1 MSLEG
6 RAIDLVEDDPIM
18 GESLM
23 QRLAIEGASAR
34 WWRDGRE
41 ALGGMKRD
49 APEAVVCD
57 IRLPDLS
64 GEDIFRQIVARRD
77 APPFLFITGY
87 GDVDQAVRLLRGGAG
102 DYVTKPFEMGDFL
115 RRLSSILPPPQ
126 DAETGVLGVSKPIR
140 SVEQTLRKLAKGR
153 TSVLLTGETGSG
165 KEVAARLL
173 HDLGSASAPFM
184 AVNCA
189 AIPADLMEAELFGH
203 ERGAF
208 TGATQRHL
216 GYAER
221 AKDGTLFLDEIG
233 DLGPQLQAKLLRLL
247 EERTFHRVGG
257 EHPLAF
263 KARVIAATNADLA
276 DLVRQG
282 RFREDLYYRIA
293 VVNVGMP
300 PLRDRPEDV
309 RWLLD
314 RFVAEA
320 LATAASDLAGI
331 SALAEDAAL
340 AHAWPGN
347 VRELRNRVE
356 RAVALSLGPWISP
369 GDLFPERWAEEAEG
383 ERMPSLNQVR
393 SAAEKRHIYRALHLN
408 GGEIIAT
415 AEALGISR
423 TTLWEKMRKL
433 EIGSR
438 PTDPS

>member
-6 RAIDLVEDDPIM
+6 RTIDVVEDDPIM

-23 QRLAIEGASAR
+23 QRLAIEGATVR

-41 ALGGMKRD
+41 ALGGIRRD

-57 IRLPDLS
+57 IRLPDAS
-64 GEDIFRQIVARRD
+64 GEDVFHEIVARRD
-77 APPFLFITGY
+77 APPFLFITGH

-102 DYVTKPFEMGDFL
+102 DYVLKPFEMGDFL
-115 RRLSSILPPPQ
+115 KRLTSILPPRQ
-126 DAETGVLGVSKPIR
+126 DGATGVLGVSRPMQAMER
-140 SVEQTLRKLAKGR
+140 TLRKLAKGR
-153 TSVLLTGETGSG
+153 TTVLMTGETGSG
-165 KEVAARLL
+165 KEVAARFL
-173 HDLGSASAPFM
+173 HGLGGADVPFM

-189 AIPADLMEAELFGH
+189 AIPANLMEAELFGH

-221 AKDGTLFLDEIG
+221 AREGTLFLDEIG
-233 DLGPQLQAKLLRLL
+233 DLDLALQAKLLRLL
-247 EERTFHRVGG
+247 EDRTFHRVGG
-257 EHPLAF
+257 EQALPF
-263 KARVIAATNADLA
+263 KARVVAATHADLA
-276 DLVRQG
+276 ALVRDG

-293 VVNVGMP
+293 VITVGLP
-300 PLRDRPEDV
+300 PLRERPEDV

-314 RFVAEA
+314 RFVAA
-320 LATAASDLAGI
+320 TLAETGSDLAGL

-369 GDLFPERWAEEAEG
+369 GDLFPERWAEAADDG
-383 ERMPSLNQVR
+383 RMPSLEEIR
-393 SAAEKRHIYRALHLN
+393 HAAEKRHIHRALEFT
-408 GGEIIAT
+408 GGEILAT

-423 TTLWEKMRKL
+423 TTLWEKMKKF
-433 EIGSR
+433 EIRGEA
-438 PTDPS
+438 D

>member
-1 MSLEG
+1 MSLED
-6 RAIDLVEDDPIM
+6 RMIDVVEDDPIM
-18 GESLM
+18 GESLV
-23 QRLAIEGASAR
+23 QRLTIEGATVR
-34 WWRDGRE
+34 WWQGGRE

-49 APEAVVCD
+49 APDAVVCD

-64 GEDIFRQIVARRD
+64 GEDLFREIVARKD
-77 APPFLFITGY
+77 APPFLFITGH

-102 DYVTKPFEMGDFL
+102 DYVLKPFEMGDFL
-115 RRLSSILPPPQ
+115 KRLTSVLPARQ
-126 DAETGVLGVSKPIR
+126 DGEAGVLGVSKPMQA
-140 SVEQTLRKLAKGR
+140 VERTLRRLAKGR
-153 TSVLLTGETGSG
+153 TTVLLTGETGSG
-165 KEVAARLL
+165 KEVAARFL
-173 HDLGSASAPFM
+173 HGLDQADLPFM

-189 AIPADLMEAELFGH
+189 AIPTDLMEAELFGH

-221 AKDGTLFLDEIG
+221 AGRGTLFLDEIG
-233 DLGPQLQAKLLRLL
+233 DLSLPLQAKLLRLL
-247 EERTFHRVGG
+247 EDRTFHRIGG
-257 EHPLAF
+257 EQALPF
-263 KARVIAATNADLA
+263 KARVMAATNADLTA
-276 DLVRQG
+276 LVKEG

-293 VVNVGMP
+293 VITVDLP

-314 RFVAEA
+314 RFVAGTIA
-320 LATAASDLAGI
+320 ATGSDLSGL

-340 AHAWPGN
+340 AHPWPGN

-369 GDLFPERWAEEAEG
+369 GDLFPERWAEAAEAA
-383 ERMPSLNQVR
+383 RMPSLEEIR
-393 SAAEKRHIYRALHLN
+393 RAAEKRHIHRALQLT

-423 TTLWEKMRKL
+423 TTLWEKMKRF
-433 EIGSR
+433 EIGGRS
-438 PTDPS
+438 D

>member
-6 RAIDLVEDDPIM
+6 RLIDVVEDDPIM
-18 GESLM
+18 GESLV
-23 QRLAIEGASAR
+23 QRLAIEGATTR

-41 ALGGMKRD
+41 ALGGIRRD

-64 GEDIFRQIVARRD
+64 GEEVFRDVVTRPD
-77 APPFLFITGY
+77 APPFLFITGH

-102 DYVTKPFEMGDFL
+102 DYVLKPFEMGDFL
-115 RRLSSILPPPQ
+115 RRLASILPRRQ
-126 DAETGVLGVSKPIR
+126 DGGMGVLGVSR
-140 SVEQTLRKLAKGR
+140 SMQAVERTLRRLARGR
-153 TSVLLTGETGSG
+153 TTVLLTGETGSG
-165 KEVAARLL
+165 KEVAARFL
-173 HDLGSASAPFM
+173 HGLAPTEGPLM

-221 AKDGTLFLDEIG
+221 AGQGTLFLDEIG
-233 DLGPQLQAKLLRLL
+233 DLTLPLQAKLLRLL
-247 EERTFHRVGG
+247 EDRTFHRVGG
-257 EHPLAF
+257 EQALPF
-263 KARVIAATNADLA
+263 KARVIAATHADLA
-276 DLVRQG
+276 ALVKAG

-293 VVNVGMP
+293 VITVDLP
-300 PLRDRPEDV
+300 PLRERPEDV

-314 RFVAEA
+314 RFVADMIA
-320 LATAASDLAGI
+320 ATGSDLAGVG
-331 SALAEDAAL
+331 ALAEDAAL
-340 AHAWPGN
+340 AHSWPGN

-369 GDLFPERWAEEAEG
+369 GDLFPERWADTAEAD
-383 ERMPSLNQVR
+383 RMPSLEEIR
-393 SAAEKRHIYRALHLN
+393 RAAEKRHIHRALQLT

-423 TTLWEKMRKL
+423 TTLWEKMKKF
-433 EIGSR
+433 EIDGR
-438 PTDPS
+438 ET